1 MSQYHTLKQHDHE
14 GCRTLTINRPDK
26 LNALNHQV
34 VTELHQAFETVAAEE
49 SIRVVVLTGAGD
61 KAFVAG
67 ADISEINTLNPMQA
81 QQFARFGQ
89 QLMSRIEQLGKPVIA
104 RINGF
109 ALGGGC
115 ELAMACTL
123 RVASSNARMGLPE
136 ISLGIMPGFGGTQR
150 MARLIGQGQALE
162 LALTGRQVKAS
173 EAQQLGLLSQ
183 VCEPEQLDAI
193 TDELASKLAR
203 SAPVA
208 MRNIIAA
215 VQAAGDVPLHSGLDY
230 EAQLF
235 GLCCATEDMREGT
248 SAFLEKRPAEFH
260 GH

>member
-1 MSQYHTLKQHDHE
+1 MSQFHTLELLSND
-14 GCRTLTINRPDK
+14 GCYTITINRPDK
-26 LNALNHQV
+26 LNALNRQV
-34 VTELHQAFETVAAEE
+34 VTELHHAFESVACDE

-67 ADISEINTLNPMQA
+67 ADISEINTLNPMDA
-81 QQFARFGQ
+81 QQFAQYGQ

-123 RVASSNARMGLPE
+123 RIASSNARMGLPE
-136 ISLGIMPGFGGTQR
+136 IGLGIMPGFGGTQR
-150 MARLIGQGQALE
+150 MARLVGEGKAVE
-162 LALTGRQVKAS
+162 LALTGRLIKAD
-173 EAQQLGLLSQ
+173 EALQLGLLNQ
-183 VCEPEQLDAI
+183 VCEPAQLDDTI
-193 TDELASKLAR
+193 QTLVSQLAH
-203 SAPVA
+203 SAPLA

-215 VQAAGDVPLHSGLDY
+215 VQAAGDVPLQSGLDY

-248 SAFLEKRPAEFH
+248 TAFLEKRKAEFR
-260 GH
+260 GR